1 MSILA
6 APHVR
11 DAAVLTR
18 TRISKT
24 HPTPGISD
32 SPPPVRGVDIFCFLF
47 YFLIISDEN
56 IKQRP
61 EHRYGNGKEPNEFIN
76 ISFKFAPE

>member
-6 APHVR
+6 ALHVW

-18 TRISKT
+18 TRISTT
-24 HPTPGISD
+24 HPTAAFSC
-32 SPPPVRGVDIFCFLF
+32 SPPPVRGVYIFCFPF

-61 EHRYGNGKEPNEFIN
+61 EHRYGNGKEPNEFID